1 MLKNKIQ
8 ADTIAAM
15 KKGEKEKLAVLRYLA
30 AQIKNAEIEKGKS
43 ELPDEEII
51 KIITSQIKKLEETLA
66 LVSRAQRQDL
76 RQKTLAEIEI
86 LSAYLPKQLS
96 KEELLEAIKKIKA
109 EHGEVQNAGALIGL
123 AVKILRGK
131 ADNRRIAQTVQELFK
146 E

>member
-1 MLKNKIQ
+1 MLKQQLQQDIIK
-8 ADTIAAM
+8 AL
-15 KKGEKEKLAVLRYLA
+15 KRGEKTKLESLRYLV

-51 KIITSQIKKLEETLA
+51 KIITSQIKKLEETLV
-66 LVSRAQRQDL
+66 LVNQAQRQDL
-76 RQKTLAEIEI
+76 RQKTLAEIET

-96 KEELLEAIKKIKA
+96 QEELLEAIKKIKA
-109 EHGEVQNAGALIGL
+109 EHGEIQNAGALTGL